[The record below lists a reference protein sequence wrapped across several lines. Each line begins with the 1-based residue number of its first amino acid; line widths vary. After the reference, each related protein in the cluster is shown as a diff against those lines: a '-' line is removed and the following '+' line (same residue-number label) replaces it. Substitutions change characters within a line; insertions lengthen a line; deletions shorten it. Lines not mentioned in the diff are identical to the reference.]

1 MLLYCDTSPQASA
14 RGKMGGM
21 PPVTEAMLQELRMR
35 YHAAYTAHRACA
47 RAVSEATMN
56 GSLPSATMLEHE
68 AKALGALNKLR
79 ADLMAAMAADA
90 ANGEPPRGG

>member
-1 MLLYCDTSPQASA
+1 VLLYCDTSPQASV
-14 RGKMGGM
+14 RGKMSGM

-35 YHAAYTAHRACA
+35 YQAAYTAYRTCV

-56 GSLPSATMLEHE
+56 GSLPSATLLEQE

-79 ADLMAAMAADA
+79 ANLMAAMAADA
-90 ANGEPPRGG
+90 ADGELPRGG